1 MKITSEG
8 YCSVKENEELLLK
21 PYCFFPNP
29 VDDRLHMEFSPDVQP
44 QAVEI
49 YDVQGRLV
57 GTQNTGLENVDMNGL
72 PAGTYTLRVVMEDGT
87 VYSDKVVKK

>member
-1 MKITSEG
+1 
-8 YCSVKENEELLLK
+8 
-21 PYCFFPNP
+21 
-29 VDDRLHMEFSPDVQP
+29 MEFSPDVTP

-57 GTQNTGLENVDMNGL
+57 GTQNTSLENVDMNGL